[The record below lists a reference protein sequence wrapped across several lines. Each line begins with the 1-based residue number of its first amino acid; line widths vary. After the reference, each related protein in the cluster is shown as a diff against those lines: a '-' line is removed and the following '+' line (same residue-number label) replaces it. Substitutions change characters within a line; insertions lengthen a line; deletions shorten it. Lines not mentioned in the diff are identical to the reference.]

1 MKKQISL
8 LMVLVFLF
16 TLTGCAKSGEVSGE
30 VKGVTMNVA
39 LGADIIRLDPAFA
52 YDNETSVVINQI
64 TEPLLTHNPDNS
76 LKNCLAESWE
86 AKDATTYVYK
96 IRNDVKF
103 SDGSPMTVDDVVF
116 SLKRHMDTKLA
127 SYMNWMFA
135 NVQSIEATGDWE
147 VTVKLKQPDATWK
160 YVLATSAGMI
170 VKKSYCEEKGEE
182 FGSSSVGVVGTG
194 PYMFEAWETG
204 SKVVLK
210 RNPQYWD
217 KTAKSNVEKIVFSIV
232 ADDTTLLTAL
242 KSGQI
247 DFCATFSNT
256 LNPSIEAIEN
266 VKLQSAPGMG
276 IHYITFNTAKKPF
289 DDVNVRKAI
298 SYAIDLESIHTNIVK
313 DVGEIGGQLPMA
325 DSLFTI
331 EKDKW
336 TSFAN
341 SLAPHE
347 YNLDKA
353 KEYMAKSSV
362 PNGFSC
368 ELLVKKTDA
377 IRFDVALIL
386 QEMLKKLNI
395 DVKVVPVTG
404 DEFFS
409 YQFGNQLVDGKRTYD
424 MMVATWGADYP
435 DPAGNLDPLYA
446 SSNMGEGGCNSASYS
461 NPEVDDL
468 LAKANVSLDE
478 SERTELMIEACKLI
492 VEDTP
497 YYIYNYPKIFV
508 VTNKNYDFGDM
519 NLYSTWDWNFKNA
532 VLQVSK

>member
-1 MKKQISL
+1 MKK
-8 LMVLVFLF
+8 LVSIMLILVILF
-16 TLTGCAKSGEVSGE
+16 TLSGCGKAEE
-30 VKGVTMNVA
+30 EKGVTMNVA
-39 LGADIIRLDPAFA
+39 LGADIVRLDPAYA

-76 LKNCLAESWE
+76 LKNNLAESWE
-86 AKDATTYVYK
+86 ATDATTYVYK
-96 IRNDVKF
+96 IRNDVNF
-103 SDGSPMTVDDVVF
+103 SDGSPMTVKDVVF
-116 SLKRHMDTKLA
+116 SLERHRDAKVA

-135 NVQSIEATGDWE
+135 NVESIKGTGEWE

-170 VKKSYCEEKGEE
+170 VKKSFCEEKGDQ
-182 FGSSSVGVVGTG
+182 FGSSTVGVIGTG
-194 PYMFEAWETG
+194 PYMFEKWETG
-204 SKVVLK
+204 SKVILK
-210 RNPQYWD
+210 RNPKYWD
-217 KTAKSNVEKIVFSIV
+217 KSAKSNVDKVVFSIV

-256 LNPSIEAIEN
+256 LNPSIEKIDN
-266 VKLQSAPGMG
+266 VTLHSGSGMG

-289 DDVNVRKAI
+289 DDINVRKAI
-298 SYAIDLESIHTNIVK
+298 SYAIDLESIHTNIIK
-313 DVGEIGGQLPMA
+313 AVGEIGKQLPMT

-336 TSFAN
+336 TEFAG
-341 SLAPHE
+341 SLEPHE

-353 KEYMAKSSV
+353 KEYLAKSSV

-377 IRFDVALIL
+377 HRYDVALIL

-395 DVKVVPVTG
+395 EVTVVPVTG

-409 YQFGNQLVDGKRTYD
+409 YQFGNQMVDGKRNYD

-446 SSNMGEGGCNSASYS
+446 SRSMGEGGSNSASYS
-461 NPEVDDL
+461 NPKVDDL
-468 LAKANVSLDE
+468 LAKANASTDE
-478 SERTELMIEACKLI
+478 KERADILIEACKLI

-508 VTNKNYDFGDM
+508 ISNSKYDFGDM
-519 NLYSTWDWNFKNA
+519 NIYSTWDWNFKNA
-532 VLQVSK
+532 NVQVSK

>member
-1 MKKQISL
+1 MKKLISL
-8 LMVLVFLF
+8 LIICTML
-16 TLTGCAKSGEVSGE
+16 LTTVGCGQQASVGE
-30 VKGVTMNVA
+30 KGVTMNVA
-39 LGADIIRLDPAFA
+39 LGADIIRLDPAYA

-64 TEPLLTHNPDNS
+64 TEPLLTHNQDNS

-86 AKDATTYVYK
+86 AKDPTTYVYTLRK
-96 IRNDVKF
+96 DVKF
-103 SDGSPMTVDDVVF
+103 SDGSPLTADDVVY
-116 SLKRHMDTKLA
+116 SLQRHMNPDVA

-135 NVQSIEATGDWE
+135 NVDSIQATGDLE

-170 VKKSYCEEKGEE
+170 VKKTFAEEKGKD
-182 FGSSSVGVVGTG
+182 FGSSTVGVVGTG
-194 PYMFEAWETG
+194 PFMFDSWETG

-210 RNPQYWD
+210 RNPEYWD
-217 KTAKSNVEKIVFSIV
+217 KSAKSNVEKIVFSIV

-256 LNPSIEAIEN
+256 LNPSIVELDN
-266 VKLQSAPGMG
+266 VSLHSAPSMG
-276 IHYITFNTAKKPF
+276 IHYITFNTAKEPF
-289 DDVNVRKAI
+289 NDVNVRKAI
-298 SYAIDLESIHTNIVK
+298 SYAIDLDSIHTNIIK
-313 DVGEIGGQLPMA
+313 DVGQKGGQLPMA

-336 TSFAN
+336 VSFAN
-341 SLAPHE
+341 GLEPHI

-353 KEYMAKSSV
+353 KEFMSKSSV
-362 PNGFSC
+362 PNGFKC

-377 IRFDVALIL
+377 LRYDVALIL

-395 DVKVVPVTG
+395 EIEVVPVTG

-409 YQFGNQLVDGKRTYD
+409 YQFGNQMVNGKRTYD

-446 SSNMGEGGCNSASYS
+446 SRNMSEGGSNSASYS
-461 NPEVDDL
+461 NTEVDEL
-468 LAKANVSLDE
+468 LQKANVSLDD
-478 SERTELMIEACKLI
+478 SERADLLIEACKLI
-492 VEDTP
+492 VNDTP
-497 YYIYNYPKIFV
+497 YYIYNYPKTFV
-508 VTNKNYDFGDM
+508 ITNNKYSFGDM

-532 VLQVSK
+532 FYN